1 MMNTLKLA
9 MRNVK
14 KSYKE
19 FAVYFVT
26 LLFSVALF
34 YIFGSVDSQISLLST
49 TIDNYGA
56 VTDVMMVMQ
65 VLSYFVIFIFAF
77 LIIYANKFLIKRR
90 KKEFGTYLL
99 LGMSHFKISWVV
111 IIETALIG
119 MLSLI
124 FGLMLGIVISQF
136 ASVFAAY
143 ILNTSITFEFIFSM
157 KSLRNT
163 IVCYAVVFA
172 LVSVF
177 NLRTLRKYSISDLLI
192 AHRKS
197 DTLRKSILWLLL
209 VLSVGVLL
217 VYVAYRWAM
226 VPFHLLVAFPLIF
239 FIGSVGTFFI
249 FYAVAHLFIV
259 VIQKF
264 KRYYYRELNVFILR
278 QFSSKIITSYKMM
291 ATVCLL
297 MLTSL
302 AAFIVGFNLN
312 KVLEQQAEI
321 SGYYD
326 ISLELSET
334 YYERLE
340 NEYSQLID
348 SLDYYHTYESDV
360 SQQDL
365 FTTSEGIIVDRDIAM
380 MRLSDYNRIT
390 SERNI
395 PSIHLGESEVYLH
408 HSDVEMGAQIKD
420 LKITSGTKIEIFG
433 STFEFITDSS
443 GNDFKLSNGG
453 IDELIFVVDDAVM
466 DEWSNDDMLTFR
478 REVINIKIK
487 DDVDAIQLK
496 SDFILDNNENEFTF
510 VTTRQEVLETSWQM
524 RLFITYVCVYLGV
537 VFLICAMVLIALQV
551 MSEVN
556 DSIDQYRILADM
568 GVSDDQI
575 SHILRKHVAIY
586 FLLPLMV
593 ALIHATVGVT
603 AVNMNLAILNLAP
616 REMNTAAITL
626 VLFLF
631 IYFVYYTLTMFN
643 AMRIL
648 KQR

>member
-1 MMNTLKLA
+1 MNTLKLA

-34 YIFGSVDSQISLLST
+34 YVFGSVDSQISLLST
-49 TIDNYGA
+49 SIDNQRT

-111 IIETALIG
+111 ITETALIG

-197 DTLRKSILWLLL
+197 DVLRKSILWLLL

-249 FYAVAHLFIV
+249 FYGVAHLFIV

-264 KRYYYRELNVFILR
+264 KKYYYRELNVFILR

-334 YYERLE
+334 YYEELE
-340 NEYSQLID
+340 NKYSQSIR

-365 FTTSEGIIVDRDIAM
+365 FTTSEGVIVDRNIAM

-395 PSIHLGESEVYLH
+395 QPIHLDKSEVYLH
-408 HSDVEMGAQIKD
+408 HSDVEMGAQVKNLKVNSGAEISILGNNLKLATD
-420 LKITSGTKIEIFG
+420 LA
-433 STFEFITDSS
+433 
-443 GNDFKLSNGG
+443 GNEFKLSNGG
-453 IDELIFVVDDAVM
+453 IDELIFIVDDVVM
-466 DEWSNDDMLTFR
+466 DEWSSDGLLAFR
-478 REVINIKIK
+478 REVINVNIEG
-487 DDVDAIQLK
+487 DVDAIQLK
-496 SDFILDNNENEFTF
+496 NDFIVDNSETEFSF

-556 DSIDQYRILADM
+556 DSLDQYRILADM

-575 SHILRKHVAIY
+575 SSILRKHVAIY